1 MKKSMKINFDIKV
14 ILKYVILISFLS
26 ADENVL
32 ETIKRKSKEIK
43 NNNSQ
48 SSLLQATDAQ
58 IVKKAI
64 SHENAGLID
73 QAHLIFK
80 QLFNEN
86 KTNSYIYNNYKNFL
100 IRQEDWSE
108 LINISRL
115 YSSNNTNNTNARLAL
130 AENLLYVSQK
140 DTMFYLYETEGY
152 EIINELIID
161 LSLIHI

>member
-1 MKKSMKINFDIKV
+1 MKKSIKINFDIKI

-26 ADENVL
+26 ANENVL

-43 NNNSQ
+43 KNNSQ

-64 SHENAGLID
+64 SHEKSGLID
-73 QAHLIFK
+73 EAHLIFK

-100 IRQEDWSE
+100 IRQEDWTQ
-108 LINISRL
+108 LINISRQ
-115 YSSNNTNNTNARLAL
+115 YS
-130 AENLLYVSQK
+130 
-140 DTMFYLYETEGY
+140 
-152 EIINELIID
+152 
-161 LSLIHI
+161 

>member
-1 MKKSMKINFDIKV
+1 MKKSMKINFDIQI
-14 ILKYVILISFLS
+14 ILKYVILISFLI
-26 ADENVL
+26 ANENVL

-43 NNNSQ
+43 NNSSQ

-86 KTNSYIYNNYKNFL
+86 KSNSYIYNNYKNFL

-130 AENLLYVSQK
+130 AENLLYVSEK
-140 DTMFYLYETEGY
+140 DTMFYLY
-152 EIINELIID
+152 